1 MRCWLIVWIVVG
13 DCVRFLAVVSG
24 SGRGEEVM
32 MSGIVQGTKPSGP
45 EPVG

>member
-1 MRCWLIVWIVVG
+1 MLADRM
-13 DCVRFLAVVSG
+13 DCSG
-24 SGRGEEVM
+24 QLCAFSCCGLWFRAGRGGEVM